1 VSRAAQLREA
11 TVNFGVPK
19 LNQLFNRVSLPLA
32 LLFCLVQVKPTL
44 WAQDKEW
51 DAHMKAGNKASM
63 SLFKYEKAEKEFQ
76 AALARTE
83 TFPPNDLRTAE
94 TLSKLATLYTKQEK
108 FTEAEARQKRAV
120 AIFEASTAG
129 PDDPRLACA
138 MVGLALVYQF
148 EGKREEAAP
157 IWDRYFPILQK
168 LARPLD
174 PEVLSAM
181 TDFRS
186 ELGDLETVYGRQ
198 KQDSD
203 FEAAATTIL
212 EVDEKVFAPDSP
224 ETGND
229 AKSLANHYE
238 EEFRYRAAY
247 PLLLRSL
254 EITQRED
261 AKDRSVS
268 RVHRD
273 AATALD
279 VVVGTLFI
287 ETGQGPF
294 LDPHWGHQT
303 SLFFQYKELAW
314 VAAKSG
320 KYPEAEQFY
329 KQVISVEERRK
340 YNSTGDAGD
349 LVDLSSV
356 YRHEHRYND
365 ALDAIGRYKQVADE
379 LAAKEKSA
387 NYDETLL
394 NWYSQNELAEIY
406 REKGDLAAARPLF
419 ERSMEMIKT
428 LSLGEADLRVAELQS
443 YYAAFLADEGKLD
456 EAESAYQRALNVWA
470 QRRSSSPYVMD
481 LGYAEALA
489 NYAALLRKLNRPAEA
504 EPLEAQA
511 VAIREKA
518 TGSKP
523 VN

>member
-1 VSRAAQLREA
+1 M
-11 TVNFGVPK
+11 K
-19 LNQLFNRVSLPLA
+19 LNSAVIMCV
-32 LLFCLVQVKPTL
+32 LLMPVAMLG
-44 WAQDKEW
+44 QDKEW
-51 DAHMKAGNKASM
+51 DAHMEAGNKASM
-63 SLFKYEKAEKEFQ
+63 SFKYEKAEKEFQ
-76 AALARTE
+76 VALARTE
-83 TFPPNDLRTAE
+83 AFPPNDLRSAE
-94 TLSKLATLYTKQEK
+94 TLSKLATLYTKQKK
-108 FTEAEARQKRAV
+108 FTVAEAQQKRAV

-148 EGKREEAAP
+148 EGKREEAAA

-174 PEVLSAM
+174 PAVLSAM

-186 ELGDLETVYGRQ
+186 ELGDLKAIYVRQ

-212 EVDEKVFAPDSP
+212 EIDEKVFAPDSP

-229 AKSLANHYE
+229 AQSLATHYE
-238 EEFRYRAAY
+238 WEFRYAAAY
-247 PLLLRSL
+247 PLLLRRL
-254 EITQRED
+254 EITQKED

-279 VVVGTLFI
+279 VMVGTLAI
-287 ETGQGPF
+287 ETGQGPL
-294 LDPHWGHQT
+294 LDPHWGYQT
-303 SLFFQYKELAW
+303 SLFFQYSELAR

-320 KYPEAEQFY
+320 MYPEAEQFY
-329 KQVISVEERRK
+329 KKVISVEEHKK
-340 YNSTGDAGD
+340 YNSTGDAED
-349 LVDLSSV
+349 LVYLSSV

-365 ALDAIGRYKQVADE
+365 ALDAMGRYKQVVDE

-387 NYDETLL
+387 NYGETLL
-394 NWYSQNELAEIY
+394 HWYSQNELAEIY
-406 REKGDLAAARPLF
+406 REKGDLAAATPLF
-419 ERSMEMIKT
+419 EQSMEMMKT
-428 LSLGEADLRVAELQS
+428 LSLGEADLRVAEPQS

-456 EAESAYQRALNVWA
+456 EAESAFQRALNTWTHR
-470 QRRSSSPYVMD
+470 QSSSPYLMD
-481 LGYAEALA
+481 LGHAEALA

-511 VAIREKA
+511 AAIREKA